1 MAPWQSPWPL
11 TRAHAAWSAMRSRA
25 ISATAALALRRDS
38 ADLFAVPPRTSGR
51 PVLRDLGPPD
61 RAHPHVRRLRTPG
74 LAALRDRSRPSSG
87 ALQSCVPTRAV
98 MHYGADPAVPWYKR
112 SAKAGH
118 SSAPGQ
124 GFNVMG
130 RSRSWISPARGPVQ
144 GSFITAIRACGWT
157 YELREHE

>member
-38 ADLFAVPPRTSGR
+38 ADLFAVQPAPPADSSCEICARQIVLIHMSAVCEHPGWPRSAIVPGQGR
-51 PVLRDLGPPD
+51 
-61 RAHPHVRRLRTPG
+61 
-74 LAALRDRSRPSSG
+74 ALFH
-87 ALQSCVPTRAV
+87 SCVPARAV

-124 GFNVMG
+124 GFK
-130 RSRSWISPARGPVQ
+130 SP
-144 GSFITAIRACGWT
+144 
-157 YELREHE
+157 